1 MQNARRIRFLANNF
15 GYLQGLK
22 SIPIGLAVM
31 AIGWL
36 KNTSVF
42 QEGDLGV
49 PLLVLVAGWVGYEVA
64 DRIYRAMFGQVRRS
78 LAQRLPEIGLGVLT
92 LIAAYAALWVDPK
105 YEEVGSALGVTVAV
119 LLGIDY
125 VRTSKDVGSRYTWYV
140 AVFAAGLLI
149 FSLLPALGL
158 KQWWRAVG
166 FQSQELAI
174 LTLLGIIIV
183 AMGILSHLTLIKLFR
198 EAGSAYE
205 PGV

>member
-1 MQNARRIRFLANNF
+1 MQNARHIRFLANNF

-22 SIPIGLAVM
+22 SIPIGLAVI

-36 KNTSVF
+36 KNTGVF

-49 PLLVLVAGWVGYEVA
+49 PLLVLVAGLVGYEIT
-64 DRIYRAMFGQVRRS
+64 DRIYRALFGRVRRS
-78 LAQRLPEIGLGVLT
+78 QAQRLPEIGLGVLT

-140 AVFAAGLLI
+140 AVFAVGLLLL
-149 FSLLPALGL
+149 SLLPALGL
-158 KQWWRAVG
+158 KQWWRAVA

-183 AMGILSHLTLIKLFR
+183 GMGILSHLTLMRLFR
-198 EAGSAYE
+198 EAGSAHE